1 MNRKESYAPNQLPL
15 ASDRAQAPAPA
26 TRLSRS
32 AFFADFYVYPF
43 FAVVFVALS
52 LAWDPRRWRASVL
65 AVVVGFAVWTFVE
78 YLLHRFVLHH
88 VKWVKDQHDVHHH
101 DQKALVGTPTWFSF
115 LVFLAFV
122 TMPAILATDLEV
134 GVSFTAGM
142 MLGYLWY
149 VTAHYGIHHWQAKSS
164 GYLGRL
170 KRRHALHHH
179 YDDLGNFGVTSG
191 IWDHVFRTNLNPRT
205 RGGPGLEQT

>member
-1 MNRKESYAPNQLPL
+1 MNRNEPIVSTQSPAAPDG
-15 ASDRAQAPAPA
+15 SQAPAPA
-26 TRLSRS
+26 TRLSRN
-32 AFFADFYVYPF
+32 AFFADFYVYPVI
-43 FAVVFVALS
+43 AIVFIALA
-52 LAWDPRRWRASVL
+52 LAWDPRQWRASVL
-65 AVVVGFAVWTFVE
+65 AIIIGFALWTFVE

-88 VKWVKDQHDVHHH
+88 VKWVKDQHDVHHL
-101 DQKALVGTPTWFSF
+101 DQKALVGTPTWFSL

-122 TMPAILATDLEV
+122 TMPALLISDFEI

-149 VTAHYGIHHWQAKSS
+149 VTAHYGIHHWQSKSS

-191 IWDHVFRTNLNPRT
+191 LWDHVFRTNLRPPS
-205 RGGPGLEQT
+205 RGGAGMEQG